1 MNKHK
6 LRVAAILVSVVLC
19 FFVISPMLIQG
30 TSAYIIGQ
38 SHICRAN
45 FGQSHICRAN
55 FYAEQQESS
64 IPESSVSESS
74 VESPPTGDGLDIM
87 PVMVM
92 LLFSMITIAAMRFSV
107 EHSQQHHDTEN

>member
-6 LRVAAILVSVVLC
+6 LRAAAILVSVILC

-45 FGQSHICRAN
+45 F
-55 FYAEQQESS
+55 YAGQQESS

>member
-6 LRVAAILVSVVLC
+6 LRAAAILVSVILC

-45 FGQSHICRAN
+45 F
-55 FYAEQQESS
+55 YTEQPESS
-64 IPESSVSESS
+64 MPESSVPESS

-87 PVMVM
+87 PDMVM

>member
-45 FGQSHICRAN
+45 F
-55 FYAEQQESS
+55 YAEQQ
-64 IPESSVSESS
+64 ESSVSESS

>member
-45 FGQSHICRAN
+45 F
-55 FYAEQQESS
+55 YAGQQESS
-64 IPESSVSESS
+64 IPESSVPESS
-74 VESPPTGDGLDIM
+74 VESPPTGDGSDKM

-92 LLFSMITIAAMRFSV
+92 LLFSMLTIAAIWFS
-107 EHSQQHHDTEN
+107 QHHDTENQMN

>member
-45 FGQSHICRAN
+45 F
-55 FYAEQQESS
+55 YAEQQESS
-64 IPESSVSESS
+64 IPESSVSESSVSESS